1 MVINSPST
9 ALPRARGTLLIHAC
23 TRAMTAPLEWVLATV
38 LEHPVSLDWMAQP
51 IAPSMLR
58 ASFEWSGVVG
68 QAERIVSGV
77 RGIPNVRF
85 EVTQMSP
92 TPGFDQRWSYAP
104 SLGVFRSDIDVHGN
118 IMVNELRIRHAME
131 SNSTDATA
139 LMTALDQS
147 LGTAWDAELEPF
159 RIASD
164 GDSVRWVNQVG

>member
-1 MVINSPST
+1 
-9 ALPRARGTLLIHAC
+9 
-23 TRAMTAPLEWVLATV
+23 MTAPLEWVLATV
-38 LEHPVSLDWMAQP
+38 LEHPVKLDWLTQP
-51 IAPSMLR
+51 IAPSMVR
-58 ASFEWSGVVG
+58 ASFEWSGTVG

-85 EVTQMSP
+85 EVTQISS
-92 TPGFDQRWSYAP
+92 TSGFDQRWSYAP

-131 SNSTDATA
+131 NNSLDATA
-139 LMTALDQS
+139 LMAALDES